1 MRLTSFLR
9 MVACLLVAILLQS
22 NFVTLAQQQTA
33 SNRSQIPAPPRTRVE
48 NVTETLHGT
57 TIVDPYRWLENQ
69 DAPETRAWIEQQN
82 RYTHSLLNAYPR
94 RAQIRSRVEQLLRID
109 TISTP
114 IVRGGRY
121 FFMKRAANQNQSV
134 IYFREGATGRDI
146 PLIDANT
153 MSRDGTTSVSING
166 VSDDGKLLLYAVQ
179 QGGRDENEVR
189 IYDVDA
195 RRDTAER
202 FPEARYF
209 GGFAMTPD
217 KTGIYYGR
225 FSLPAGPRVFYH
237 RMGTNPSEDRE
248 IFGQGYTPTNIIAP
262 DVSWDGRYLTIYVF
276 YGSSGKT
283 EIFYKN
289 LTDDSPIRPLVTGI
303 DARFGGDIIG
313 DRMFLY
319 TDWEA
324 PNGRIMEVDMRN
336 PARANWRTLIPET
349 ESRLEGFSVIGGKLF
364 VRYLENVVSRIK
376 VFDYSGRNLQRD
388 IRFPTLGTVSG
399 VSGRPDSD
407 EAFYSFSSFA
417 LPPTIYRYNARSG
430 EQSVWARINIPVR
443 SEDIETRQVFYTS
456 RDGTRVPMFVVH
468 RRGLRLDGNRP
479 TLMTGYGGFNLSRTP
494 GFSSQ
499 AAYWVEQGGVY
510 VATNLRGGG
519 EFGERWHRAGML
531 ENKQNTFD
539 DFIAA
544 AEWLIQNRYTNPN
557 RLAISGGSN
566 GGLLVGAAMTQR
578 PELFRAVICSVPLLD
593 MVRYHNFLVAR
604 FWVPEYGSSDN
615 PEQFRYIYRYSPYH
629 NLREGVRYP
638 AVMFVTGDADTRV
651 APLHARKMAA
661 RMQAIVASN
670 PASADRPILL
680 HYDTQAG
687 HAGGTPVN
695 KLIEDATDVLTFLMW
710 QLGAES

>member
-1 MRLTSFLR
+1 MRLRFSFR
-9 MVACLLVAILLQS
+9 VTCAALLALVVLFLPLNLAAQS
-22 NFVTLAQQQTA
+22 P
-33 SNRSQIPAPPRTRVE
+33 RQIPRPPETRAVP
-48 NVTETLHGT
+48 VTETLHGT
-57 TIVDPYRWLENQ
+57 AITDPYRWLENQ
-69 DAPETRAWIEQQN
+69 DAPETRAWVDEQN
-82 RYTHSLLNAYPR
+82 RYTHGLLNAYPG
-94 RAQIRSRVEQLLRID
+94 RAAIRSRVEQLLRVD

-114 IVRGGRY
+114 LVRGGRY
-121 FFMKRAANQNQSV
+121 FFSKRAASQNQSV
-134 IYFREGATGRDI
+134 IYFREGERGRDVA
-146 PLIDANT
+146 LIDANT
-153 MSRDGTTSVSING
+153 MSADGTTSVSIYG
-166 VSDDGKLLLYAVQ
+166 ASDDGKLLMYGVQ

-189 IYDVDA
+189 VYDVDA
-195 RRDTAER
+195 RRDTADR

-209 GGFAMTPD
+209 GGFSMTPD

-225 FSLPAGPRVFYH
+225 FALPAGPRVFYH

-248 IFGQGYTPTNIIAP
+248 IFGEGYTPTNIISP

-289 LTDDSPIRPLVTGI
+289 LTNDSPIQPLVTGI

-336 PARANWRTLIPET
+336 PARANWRTLIPEAQ
-349 ESRLEGFSVIGGKLF
+349 SRLEGFSVIGGKVF

-376 VFDYSGRNLQRD
+376 VFDYTGRNLGRD
-388 IRFPTLGTVSG
+388 IQFPTLGTVSG

-407 EAFYSFSSFA
+407 EAFYSFSSFGQ
-417 LPPTIYRYNARSG
+417 PPTIYRYNARTG
-430 EQSVWARINIPVR
+430 QQTVWARINIPVR

-456 RDGTRVPMFVVH
+456 RDGTRLPMFVVH

-499 AAYWVEQGGVY
+499 AAIWVERGGVF
-510 VATNLRGGG
+510 VSTNLRGGG
-519 EFGERWHRAGML
+519 EYGERWHRAGMM

-544 AEWLIQNRYTNPN
+544 AEWLIQNRYTNAN

-615 PEQFRYIYRYSPYH
+615 AEQFRYIYRYSPYH
-629 NLREGVRYP
+629 NVREGVRYP

-651 APLHARKMAA
+651 APLHARKMTA
-661 RMQAIVASN
+661 RMQAAVASN
-670 PASADRPILL
+670 TASNDRPILL

-687 HAGGTPVN
+687 HSGGTPVN
-695 KLIEDATDVLTFLMW
+695 KLIEDATDVLSFLMW
-710 QLGAES
+710 QLGVENL